1 MCSSDLGALTGTG
14 TASLSGT
21 VAIGAASTIGGAG
34 TLTLSGVVS
43 GTALTKAGAGTLN
56 LSGANT
62 YTGLTTVS
70 AGTLSAQNATALHWL
85 GHSLGGL
92 VILRML
98 ECAPDLPPGRIV
110 LAGTPSRGSY
120 AARELSKH
128 QLGEMAIGRSLA
140 EWLAREDHGT
150 FPGREI
156 GVIAGSN
163 GFGLGMFVAP
173 ELPEPNDGAGAVEE
187 TKLPAACDHIVRPVS
202 HSGMLISHA
211 LANQTAAFWRNGR
224 FTRETAAA

>member
-1 MCSSDLGALTGTG
+1 MSAQRPLAILVHGLWMHGVVMEMQRFFLEQQGFDARCYSY
-14 TASLSGT
+14 AS
-21 VAIGAASTIGGAG
+21 VEP
-34 TLTLSGVVS
+34 TLTE
-43 GTALTKAGAGTLN
+43 N
-56 LSGANT
+56 ANR
-62 YTGLTTVS
+62 L
-70 AGTLSAQNATALHWL
+70 AAFARAQNATTLHWL

-173 ELPEPNDGAGAVEE
+173 ELPEPNDGAVAVEE
-187 TKLPAACDHIVRPVS
+187 TKLPAACDHIVLPVS

-211 LANQTAAFWRNGR
+211 LANQVAAFWHNGS